1 MGKMAKHTMTTIPKP
16 PIHRVALYQLL
27 VLLSVSGLLL
37 FVSEIVGFSVLIGG
51 LIQIIP
57 QAWFARQAYKY
68 TGARQVDL
76 MVRAMYRGETGKIV
90 LTAAMF
96 VATFILWKQLHFLA
110 VFSAFIVMIPL
121 QWFITIRILK

>member
-1 MGKMAKHTMTTIPKP
+1 
-16 PIHRVALYQLL
+16 LL

-37 FVSEIVGFSVLIGG
+37 FFSEIVGYSVLIGG
-51 LIQIIP
+51 LIQIVP
-57 QAWFARQAYKY
+57 QAWFTRQAYKY

-96 VATFILWKQLHFLA
+96 VITFMLWKQLHFLA
-110 VFSAFIVMIPL
+110 VFSTFIVMIPL

>member
-1 MGKMAKHTMTTIPKP
+1 MTTIPKP

-27 VLLSVSGLLL
+27 VLLVLSGLLL
-37 FVSEIVGFSVLIGG
+37 FVSEIVGYSVLIGG
-51 LIQIIP
+51 LIQIVP

-68 TGARQVDL
+68 TGARQVGL
-76 MVRAMYRGETGKIV
+76 MVRAMYRGETGKFV

-96 VATFILWKQLHFLA
+96 VTTFILWKQLNFLA

-121 QWFITIRILK
+121 QWFITIRILKQ

>member
-1 MGKMAKHTMTTIPKP
+1 M
-16 PIHRVALYQLL
+16 
-27 VLLSVSGLLL
+27 VLLILSGLLL
-37 FVSEIVGFSVLIGG
+37 FVSEIVGYSVLIGG

-57 QAWFARQAYKY
+57 QAWFARQAYKF

-76 MVRAMYRGETGKIV
+76 MVRAMYRGETGKIF

-96 VATFILWKQLHFLA
+96 VTTFILWKQLHFLA

-121 QWFITIRILK
+121 QWFITIRILKQ

>member
-1 MGKMAKHTMTTIPKP
+1 M
-16 PIHRVALYQLL
+16 
-27 VLLSVSGLLL
+27 
-37 FVSEIVGFSVLIGG
+37 IGG
-51 LIQIIP
+51 LIQIVP

-68 TGARQVDL
+68 TGARQVGL

-96 VATFILWKQLHFLA
+96 VTTFILWKQLHFLA

-121 QWFITIRILK
+121 QWFITIRILKQ